1 MGQKART
8 LVGADVDHIITLLR
22 KAYADEW
29 LAMIQYET
37 AAFQAKGI
45 MRADVVRDLKEN
57 AMEEYDHAMKLGR
70 RICELGGTVPL
81 TPEEMIKESN
91 CAYIKPGESCLGR
104 IIEQTIISERCAIGV
119 YKQLLNEVQG
129 KDEMTMK
136 LIVTILAEELE
147 HEDEFQNFKED
158 MDSLLAK
165 IRDCKE
171 K

>member
-8 LVGADVDHIITLLR
+8 LVGADVDHIIHLLK
-22 KAYADEW
+22 KAYCDEW
-29 LAMIQYET
+29 LAMLQYET

-45 MRADVVRDLKEN
+45 MRCEVAHDLKEN
-57 AMEEYDHAMKLGR
+57 AMEEYQHAMMLGK

-81 TPEEMIKESN
+81 TPEEIIKESN
-91 CAYIKPGESCLGR
+91 CAYIKPGECCLAR
-104 IIEQTIISERCAIGV
+104 IVEQTIISERCAIGV

-129 KDEMTMK
+129 KDEITMK
-136 LIVTILAEELE
+136 VVLTILAEELE

-158 MDSLLAK
+158 LDSLINK
-165 IRDCKE
+165 IRDCKA

>member
-45 MRADVVRDLKEN
+45 MRTDVVRDLKEN

-91 CAYIKPGESCLGR
+91 CAYIKPGESCLGPPISGSGTLKHPFLNGVCQR
-104 IIEQTIISERCAIGV
+104 QIVFIVIIAAPA
-119 YKQLLNEVQG
+119 L
-129 KDEMTMK
+129 
-136 LIVTILAEELE
+136 
-147 HEDEFQNFKED
+147 
-158 MDSLLAK
+158 SL
-165 IRDCKE
+165 DFF
-171 K
+171 